1 MSPFLPDA
9 VRRHAARRPD
19 APAVTEGTRTLTYD
33 QLDRRSNRVARALLA
48 VGLSPGA
55 RVGYLVRPGSTCA
68 ELLVGC
74 AKAGFVATPLNWRL
88 AEPELVAVARDAEL
102 AAVLTQREFLP
113 GARAARAALPG
124 AVPLVVDGGAGTD
137 EHDYGYDYE
146 QWLTAADD
154 TDPGAGTEDAVFL
167 QLYTSGTTGL
177 PKGVQLTLRNVSAGD
192 YQLREMEWTETAVA
206 LNAMPVF
213 HIAGTGWLVTAL
225 SAGAHTVMVP
235 DLVPQTVVDV
245 MERHRITHAF
255 FVPAMLHL
263 LTTLPGIGER
273 DFSALRLIVYGA
285 SPITPA
291 LLRRSMEIFGCGFYQ
306 KYGQTETT
314 GSASRLLPEDHVV
327 DGPRARLLRSAGNT
341 RPDVEV
347 AIADP
352 VTGEHVAPTVV
363 GEILTRSHH
372 VTPGYWQRPAEN
384 AALFTAD
391 GWLRTGD
398 AGYLDEDGYLFITDR
413 IKDMI
418 ITGGENVYPI
428 EVESVLAEH
437 PAVLDVAA
445 FGTPHEKW
453 GEAVTAAVV
462 LRPTE
467 GPVTADDLIDF
478 TRGRIASY
486 KKPRVVHVVAELP
499 RNPSGKVLKRVLRDD
514 LATGGEGS

>member
-9 VRRHAARRPD
+9 VRHHAARRPD
-19 APAVTEGTRTLTYD
+19 APAVTEGTRTLTYA
-33 QLDRRSNRVARALLA
+33 QLDRRSSRVARALLA
-48 VGLSPGA
+48 AGLPRGA
-55 RVGYLVRPGSTCA
+55 RVGYLVRPGVLSA

-74 AKAGFVATPLNWRL
+74 AKAGLVATPLNWRL

-102 AAVLTQREFLP
+102 GMVLTQREFRS

-124 AVPLVVDGGAGTD
+124 VPLVTDAGADADAD
-137 EHDYGYDYE
+137 EHDYE
-146 QWLTAADD
+146 QWVAAADGA
-154 TDPGAGTEDAVFL
+154 DPGAGTEDAVFL

-192 YQLREMEWTETAVA
+192 FQLREMGWTETSVA

-225 SAGAHTVMVP
+225 SAGAHTVMLP

-245 MERHRITHAF
+245 MERHRVTHAF

-263 LTTLPGIGER
+263 LTALPGIRER

-291 LLRRSMEIFGCGFYQ
+291 LLRRSMEVFGCGFYQ

-314 GSASRLLPEDHVV
+314 GSATRLLPDDHVV
-327 DGPRARLLRSAGNT
+327 DGPRSTLLRSAGNT
-341 RPDVEV
+341 RQDVEV
-347 AIADP
+347 AVADP
-352 VTGEHVAPTVV
+352 VTGEPVAPGVV

-372 VTPGYWQRPAEN
+372 VTPGYWKRPAEN

-391 GWLRTGD
+391 GWLKTGD
-398 AGYLDEDGYLFITDR
+398 AGYLDPDGYLFITDR
-413 IKDMI
+413 IKDMV
-418 ITGGENVYPI
+418 ITGGENVYPV

-437 PAVLDVAA
+437 PAVLDVAV

-462 LRPTE
+462 LRPAAE
-467 GPVTADDLIDF
+467 PVTAEDLIDF

-486 KKPRVVHVVAELP
+486 KKPRIVHVVDELP

-514 LATGGEGS
+514 LATGAEGS

>member
-1 MSPFLPDA
+1 MGPLLPDA
-9 VRRHAARRPD
+9 VRQHAARRPG
-19 APAVTEGTRTLTYD
+19 APAVTEGPRTLDYAE
-33 QLDRRSNRVARALLA
+33 LDRRSNRVAQALLA
-48 VGLSPGA
+48 AGLPEGTH
-55 RVGYLVRPGSTCA
+55 VGYLVRPGTMAA

-74 AKAGFVATPLNWRL
+74 AKAGLVATPLNWRL
-88 AEPELVAVARDAEL
+88 AEPELVAVAQDAEL
-102 AAVLTQREFLP
+102 GMILTQTEFLP
-113 GARAARAALPG
+113 GARAVRAALG
-124 AVPLVVDGGAGTD
+124 DLLLVVDGEPADGAQ
-137 EHDYGYDYE
+137 GYDG
-146 QWLTAADD
+146 WLAAADD
-154 TDPGAGTEDAVFL
+154 ADPGAGREHAVFL

-177 PKGVQLTLRNVSAGD
+177 PKGVQLTLRNVSAGE
-192 YQLREMEWTETAVA
+192 YQLGEMGWSTTSVA

-225 SAGAHTVMVP
+225 SAGAHTVMLP
-235 DLVPQTVVDV
+235 DLVPQTVVEL

-263 LTTLPGIGER
+263 LTTLPDIRER
-273 DFSALRLIVYGA
+273 DFSALELIVYGA

-327 DGPRARLLRSAGNT
+327 DGPRSILLRSAGSM
-341 RPDVEV
+341 RPDVQV

-352 VTGEHVAPTVV
+352 VTGDRVATGVV

-372 VTPGYWQRPAEN
+372 VTPGYWKRPEEN

-398 AGYLDEDGYLFITDR
+398 AGYLDKDGYLFITDR
-413 IKDMI
+413 IKDMV

-428 EVESVLAEH
+428 EVESALAEH
-437 PAVLDVAA
+437 PAVLDVAV
-445 FGTPHEKW
+445 FGTPDEKW

-462 LRPTE
+462 LRPGAE
-467 GPVTADDLIDF
+467 PVTAQDLVDF
-478 TRGRIASY
+478 TRERIASY
-486 KKPRVVHVVAELP
+486 KKPRVVHFVEELP
-499 RNPSGKVLKRVLRDD
+499 RNPSGKILKRVLR
-514 LATGGEGS
+514 EGLSPRGA